1 MFYICVEGGLVWFYC
16 ARNLVGGICFLLEY
30 ICKKRY
36 WWKIKMSKWIK
47 VAQQDEMDKK
57 YREWRRLESLSR
69 KDKPGDFT
77 HSKAAFQ
84 LRQEIAIE
92 TVKRANSVLSGTK
105 NIDGMKVNF
114 IDMPF
119 RTSRS
124 VPIKYSK
131 FISNSGRLTVLADIN
146 GVRVP
151 FYISTGQSG
160 KENVAVGKW
169 YAFFGEHEEGWM
181 NKGQQDEINSSYG
194 SKKLAAIENWLDAN
208 LNFIKNSNAED
219 DPEFSPM
226 LPSSPDNNVFA
237 RESDHLPL
245 INRDMKPA
253 SSSTH
258 NWISGSPEK
267 RRELESMTP
276 KQKNELIRKHND
288 DFKENVRQLLEKL
301 DRATDPNNISSP
313 ADVLKNY
320 IVSQCKG
327 DAYEIFLWSEGKS
340 EVNNPPVEI
349 RNIVMGMNPKI
360 TGLNHY
366 IFDNVDAVNYFK
378 AWVPMKTL
386 GDEAFEYILN
396 NNEEYLELYRN
407 WGKPTPIQNVEMH
420 AKDEN
425 LENDP
430 DTDRMRLKAKEEMK
444 KPSMLKSSK
453 AIRKIRF

>member
-1 MFYICVEGGLVWFYC
+1 
-16 ARNLVGGICFLLEY
+16 
-30 ICKKRY
+30 
-36 WWKIKMSKWIK
+36 MSKWIK
-47 VAQQDEMDKK
+47 VAQHEDLDKK
-57 YREWRRLESLSR
+57 HREWRRLNSL
-69 KDKPGDFT
+69 KDKPGEFT
-77 HSKAAFQ
+77 NLNAAFQ
-84 LRQEIAIE
+84 LRQEIGIE

-131 FISNSGRLTVLADIN
+131 IITNDKRLTVLADIN

-181 NKGQQDEINSSYG
+181 NKGQQDQINSSYG

-208 LNFIKNSNAED
+208 LNFIKNDNSED

-226 LPSSPDNNVFA
+226 LPWGPDNVNA
-237 RESDHLPL
+237 RMGDHLPL

-253 SSSTH
+253 STSTH
-258 NWISGSPEK
+258 NWIKGSPEK

-276 KQKNELIRKHND
+276 EQKNELIRKHND
-288 DFKENVRQLLEKL
+288 DFNENVRQALEKL

-327 DAYEIFLWSEGKS
+327 DAYEILLWSEGKS
-340 EVNNPPVEI
+340 IVNNPPVEI
-349 RNIVMGMNPKI
+349 RNIIMGMNPKI
-360 TGLNHY
+360 TGLHHY
-366 IFDNVDAVNYFK
+366 LFDNVDAVNYFK
-378 AWVPMKTL
+378 IWIRNRTL
-386 GDEAFEYILN
+386 GDEAFYYILD
-396 NNEEYLELYRN
+396 NNEDYLNLYRS

-430 DTDRMRLKAKEEMK
+430 DIDRLRLKAQEEMN